1 MWDLLGDMRQQV
13 MSVNS
18 AIEAQRDFWLAEA
31 DLQLT
36 LTGTSPGTLTRPRS
50 SSASMAS
57 APQGH

>member
-1 MWDLLGDMRQQV
+1 MRQQV